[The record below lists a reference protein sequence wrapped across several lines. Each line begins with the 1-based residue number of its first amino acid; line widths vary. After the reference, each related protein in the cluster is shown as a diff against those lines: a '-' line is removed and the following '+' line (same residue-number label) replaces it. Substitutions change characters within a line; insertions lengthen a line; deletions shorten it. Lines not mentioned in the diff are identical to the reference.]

1 MRREFTA
8 AGLAHTLFAGDRDAP
23 VVLIRTPYGRQH
35 HFAEARGW
43 VARGFSCVVGDV
55 RGRGGSAGDFRP
67 YRTEAVDGAGVVDA
81 VRRLGFRRVIA
92 AGASYAAYCAVT
104 AAIARPDVVVGVL
117 AAVPALGLGETAREP
132 GGAARLACRAGWWGE
147 HVGTVRSTD
156 LRHTPV
162 VDLVDGWDDL
172 WVAPERTEELWTA
185 LPRLRV
191 PLLAVGGLHDP
202 FAADTAR
209 LAREWGGPSRLVL
222 GPWGHELD
230 APAPGAA
237 LAGRRIGEL
246 YVAWARALA
255 GLRGSKEFV
264 AVSPD
269 PGGGWRRSAGGSSAG
284 PAAGG
289 VTAELEVVR
298 SGFTADPDHPFRSLP
313 LGARLAAAP
322 PAAAPPAAAPPAA
335 APPAAG
341 SPAAGPPA
349 AAPPAAGPPDLPA
362 ATGSAALLL
371 SPPLRAGEVR
381 GGVSVTLTAVADAP
395 DADWV
400 VRLSLDGTHLAHA
413 VHRRA
418 HTPGEPA
425 TFTIDLPPIGRA
437 VPDSARLAFEVAG
450 HHWPRHARNPHTGED
465 PVRATALL
473 PSRRT
478 VLRADARIPWHPG
491 GTDTVP
497 AAALPEEVAS

>member
-8 AGLAHTLFAGDRDAP
+8 AGLAHTLFAGDRAAP

-81 VRRLGFRRVIA
+81 LRRLGFRRVIA

-162 VDLVDGWDDL
+162 ADLIDGWDDL
-172 WVAPERTEELWTA
+172 WAAPERTEELWTA
-185 LPRLRV
+185 LPRLRA

-202 FAADTAR
+202 FAADTVR
-209 LAREWGGPSRLVL
+209 LAREWGGPSRLLL

-255 GLRGSKEFV
+255 DLRGGKEFI

-269 PGGGWRRSAGGSSAG
+269 SNGWRRLSEDCEQIHLQVARG
-284 PAAGG
+284 
-289 VTAELEVVR
+289 
-298 SGFTADPDHPFRSLP
+298 GFTADPDRPFRSVP
-313 LGARLAAAP
+313 LGAPIPEAENAAV
-322 PAAAPPAAAPPAA
+322 
-335 APPAAG
+335 
-341 SPAAGPPA
+341 
-349 AAPPAAGPPDLPA
+349 
-362 ATGSAALLL
+362 LL
-371 SPPLRAGEVR
+371 SPTLRAGEVR
-381 GGVSVTLTAVADAP
+381 GGISVTLTAVADTP

-413 VHRRA
+413 VHRRT

-425 TFTIDLPPIGRA
+425 TFTIDLPPIGQA
-437 VPDSARLAFEVAG
+437 VPDSARLTFEVAG

-478 VLRADARIPWHPG
+478 VLRAAARIPRHPG

>member
-1 MRREFTA
+1 M
-8 AGLAHTLFAGDRDAP
+8 
-23 VVLIRTPYGRQH
+23 
-35 HFAEARGW
+35 
-43 VARGFSCVVGDV
+43 
-55 RGRGGSAGDFRP
+55 
-67 YRTEAVDGAGVVDA
+67 
-81 VRRLGFRRVIA
+81 
-92 AGASYAAYCAVT
+92 
-104 AAIARPDVVVGVL
+104 L

-172 WVAPERTEELWTA
+172 WAAPERTDELWTA
-185 LPRLRV
+185 VPRLRV

-202 FAADTAR
+202 FAADTVR

-255 GLRGSKEFV
+255 DLRGSKEFL

-269 PGGGWRRSAGGSSAG
+269 SNGWRRSAAGGA
-284 PAAGG
+284 AAGG
-289 VTAELEVVR
+289 VAAELEVVR
-298 SGFTADPDHPFRSLP
+298 AGFTADPENPFRSLP

-322 PAAAPPAAAPPAA
+322 PN
-335 APPAAG
+335 
-341 SPAAGPPA
+341 
-349 AAPPAAGPPDLPA
+349 LPT

-381 GGVSVTLTAVADAP
+381 GGVSVTLTAVADVP

-425 TFTIDLPPIGRA
+425 TFTVDLPPIGRA
-437 VPDSARLAFEVAG
+437 VPDSGRLAFEVAG

-491 GTDTVP
+491 GADTVP

>member
-8 AGLAHTLFAGDRDAP
+8 AGLAHTLFAGGEDAP

-55 RGRGGSAGDFRP
+55 RGRGGSAGEFRP
-67 YRTEAVDGAGVVDA
+67 YRTEAVDGAAVVDA
-81 VRRLGFRRVIA
+81 LRRLGFRRVVA
-92 AGASYAAYCAVT
+92 AGSSYAAYCAVT

-117 AAVPALGLGETAREP
+117 AAVPALGLGETSREP
-132 GGAARLACRAGWWGE
+132 GGAARLACRVGWWGE

-162 VDLVDGWDDL
+162 VDLVDGWGDL
-172 WVAPERTEELWTA
+172 WAAPERTDELWKA
-185 LPRLRV
+185 LPRLSV

-202 FAADTAR
+202 FAADTVR

-246 YVAWARALA
+246 YVAWARALEN
-255 GLRGSKEFV
+255 LRGTKEFI
-264 AVSPD
+264 AVD
-269 PGGGWRRSAGGSSAG
+269 GWRRLSRDGQQ
-284 PAAGG
+284 
-289 VTAELEVVR
+289 VELMIETGEFR
-298 SGFTADPDHPFRSLP
+298 ADPARPFGSIP
-313 LGARLAAAP
+313 VGAAIPGNEDAAV
-322 PAAAPPAAAPPAA
+322 
-335 APPAAG
+335 
-341 SPAAGPPA
+341 
-349 AAPPAAGPPDLPA
+349 
-362 ATGSAALLL
+362 LL
-371 SPPLRAGEVR
+371 SPPLREGEVR
-381 GGVSVTLTAVADAP
+381 GGISVTLTAVADAP

-418 HTPGEPA
+418 HTPGDPA
-425 TFTIDLPPIGRA
+425 TFTVELPPVGRA
-437 VPDSARLAFEVAG
+437 VADGARLTFEVAG

-465 PVRATALL
+465 PVRATALH
-473 PSRRT
+473 PSRRA
-478 VLRADARIPWHPG
+478 VLRAEARIPWRPG
-491 GTDTVP
+491 GADHVP

>member
-23 VVLIRTPYGRQH
+23 VVLIRTPYGRHH

-55 RGRGGSAGDFRP
+55 RGRGGSAGAFRP

-81 VRRLGFRRVIA
+81 LRRLGFRRVIA

-104 AAIARPDVVVGVL
+104 AAIARPDAVVGVL

-132 GGAARLACRAGWWGE
+132 GGAARLACRVGWWGE

-172 WVAPERTEELWTA
+172 WAAPERTEELWKA
-185 LPRLRV
+185 LPRLRA

-202 FAADTAR
+202 FAADTVR

-246 YVAWARALA
+246 YVAWARAVA
-255 GLRGSKEFV
+255 RLRGTKEFI
-264 AVSPD
+264 AAN
-269 PGGGWRRSAGGSSAG
+269 GWRRHSEVGEEI
-284 PAAGG
+284 
-289 VTAELEVVR
+289 ELRVAR
-298 SGFTADPDHPFRSLP
+298 GAFCADPDRPFRSIP
-313 LGARLAAAP
+313 LGAP
-322 PAAAPPAAAPPAA
+322 V
-335 APPAAG
+335 
-341 SPAAGPPA
+341 
-349 AAPPAAGPPDLPA
+349 PDFED
-362 ATGSAALLL
+362 SAVLH
-371 SPPLRAGEVR
+371 SPPLPRGEVR
-381 GGVSVTLTAVADAP
+381 GGIPVTLTAVADVP

-418 HTPGEPA
+418 HTPGERS
-425 TFTIDLPPIGRA
+425 TFTVELPPIGLA
-437 VPDSARLAFEVAG
+437 VPEGARLTFEVAG

-465 PVRATALL
+465 PVRATALR

-478 VLRADARIPWHPG
+478 VLRAEARIPWHPS

-497 AAALPEEVAS
+497 AEALPEEVAS